1 MATDMFEDA
10 EEMIDGSIEKLR
22 GATSAMADAMDE
34 SVRILRRA
42 VKRSGDV
49 AEELMDDTTDRIK
62 RHPVETITMSFA
74 VGVAVGVII
83 GWAMRRK

>member
-1 MATDMFEDA
+1 MASDDFDDVGELIGDS
-10 EEMIDGSIEKLR
+10 IDKLR
-22 GATSAMADAMDE
+22 GASSAMADAMDE

-62 RHPVETITMSFA
+62 RHPVETITMSFMA
-74 VGVAVGVII
+74 GVVVGVII
-83 GWAMRRK
+83 GWALGRK